1 MHLGVGELIHHPHLT
16 VLSAETLK
24 VMARA
29 TN

>member
-1 MHLGVGELIHHPHLT
+1 MRLGVGELTHPPHLT

-24 VMARA
+24 VMASA